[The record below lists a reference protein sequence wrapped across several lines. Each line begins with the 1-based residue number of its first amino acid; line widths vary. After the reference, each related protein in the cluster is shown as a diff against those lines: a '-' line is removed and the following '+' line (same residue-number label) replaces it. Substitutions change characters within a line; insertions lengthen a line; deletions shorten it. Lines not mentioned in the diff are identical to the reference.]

1 MRRETMTNVGMLQ
14 PGTSEY
20 EAFLSR
26 DQRIVYA
33 RYKDRRA
40 DIFLLEQGQAEAQR
54 EFTRANLECM
64 MPDCSDRRLTTVSR
78 SHSGRRDGFRHFAK
92 GHGNH
97 SPESLNHQQAKL
109 AVASWITRRH
119 SGLLVQLEE
128 LVGAR
133 DRVADVLVTSV
144 TSGKRM
150 AIEIQYSE
158 MSIAQW
164 RERHESY
171 ANMDVADLWLLGH
184 TTLST
189 DAHGKVELTSLH
201 RAMLKAGSRL
211 LWINPITEEIGVVW
225 ADLARRACPRRTCF
239 HGERDQYWALPS
251 GADDDGWVQLVR
263 LDDCLLRWGDIET
276 PSPLGSA
283 ESVKQWELLC
293 DRAHERELRL
303 GETRLSR
310 QAAAYRRPITPAT
323 KEPAVPA
330 RDAVLCG
337 RCGGVLKDREVQVWG
352 VHADPKCHLRW

>member
-78 SHSGRRDGFRHFAK
+78 SNSGRRDGFRHFAK

-133 DRVADVLVTSV
+133 DRVADCP
-144 TSGKRM
+144 G
-150 AIEIQYSE
+150 
-158 MSIAQW
+158 
-164 RERHESY
+164 H
-171 ANMDVADLWLLGH
+171 LGH
-184 TTLST
+184 L
-189 DAHGKVELTSLH
+189 
-201 RAMLKAGSRL
+201 
-211 LWINPITEEIGVVW
+211 
-225 ADLARRACPRRTCF
+225 
-239 HGERDQYWALPS
+239 
-251 GADDDGWVQLVR
+251 
-263 LDDCLLRWGDIET
+263 
-276 PSPLGSA
+276 
-283 ESVKQWELLC
+283 
-293 DRAHERELRL
+293 
-303 GETRLSR
+303 R
-310 QAAAYRRPITPAT
+310 QADGHRDPVLGDVDRS
-323 KEPAVPA
+323 VA
-330 RDAVLCG
+330 RAPRVVRQHGCG
-337 RCGGVLKDREVQVWG
+337 
-352 VHADPKCHLRW
+352 